1 MSVATSAPKI
11 GYSSRIGPAATAIQ
25 QTVFGR
31 VEVTIVSD
39 TNPQLLWSTD
49 QLRDNLSN
57 PRIVIMDLRP
67 PEAYA
72 NSHIPG
78 ARSFDIFGISL
89 IDTRPEAL
97 HAFLW
102 IIEHLIQARG
112 VQSDSIVV
120 IYDDI
125 SGMRSARLFWFL
137 EYFGHPEVHM
147 LNGGFN
153 AWTAAGLP
161 TTHEASIPKA
171 GNFKMNPRPEL
182 LATVDDVAS
191 RLHSSSSVI
200 VDTRSV
206 GEYTGQVVRSARGG
220 AIPEAVHLEWTENL
234 DERGFFKTADALRK
248 MYAERNIRPDLE
260 VIPYCQ
266 GGYRAAH
273 TYLALRLI
281 GYPQVRNYLGSWGEW
296 GNRLD
301 LPIEHPKS
309 S

>member
-1 MSVATSAPKI
+1 
-11 GYSSRIGPAATAIQ
+11 
-25 QTVFGR
+25 
-31 VEVTIVSD
+31 VSY

-49 QLRDNLSN
+49 QLRDNLGNSG
-57 PRIVIMDLRP
+57 IVLMDMRP

-78 ARSFDIFGISL
+78 ARSFDIFGVSL

-112 VQSDSIVV
+112 VESDSIVV

-125 SGMRSARLFWFL
+125 AGMRSARLFWFL
-137 EYFGHPEVHM
+137 EYFGHPEVHI

-161 TTHEASIPKA
+161 TTHEAAIPKT
-171 GNFKMNPRPEL
+171 GNFKMKPRPEL
-182 LATVDDVAS
+182 LATANDVLA
-191 RLHSSSSVI
+191 RLHSTDSVI
-200 VDTRSV
+200 VDTRSD
-206 GEYTGQVVRSARGG
+206 GEYTGEVVRAARGG
-220 AIPEAVHLEWTENL
+220 AIPGAVHLEWTENL
-234 DERGFFKTADALRK
+234 DEHGFFKTAEALTT
-248 MYAERNIRPDLE
+248 MYSEHNIRPELE

-281 GYPQVRNYLGSWGEW
+281 GYPRVRNYLGSWGEW
-296 GNRLD
+296 GNRMD

-309 S
+309 SC